1 MAPKKPVKKVAPKK
15 EAKKTTTKK
24 ATKKAPKK
32 VAPKKEVKKKAV
44 KKVAPKKEVTKVVKK
59 SPSIQIKEEVITSP
73 ILKTGHTE
81 IVSKTPIVI
90 SVPELTVTVP
100 KINPE
105 PKKKSGFR
113 KFLDFLF
120 K

>member
-24 ATKKAPKK
+24 TPKKA
-32 VAPKKEVKKKAV
+32 APKKEVKKKAV

-90 SVPELTVTVP
+90 SVPELTVNVP